1 MKTSSSPIEN
11 EGLTQPLGEE
21 NIPVGDIEGETTAHH
36 VHICECHDHYREKK
50 STWGIVKSKS
60 PFNQTMHIGCSLRV
74 DGPQIQMQGVDHL
87 NYDDS
92 SSSLRDLE
100 NNDQFNMSGSN

>member
-1 MKTSSSPIEN
+1 
-11 EGLTQPLGEE
+11 
-21 NIPVGDIEGETTAHH
+21 
-36 VHICECHDHYREKK
+36 
-50 STWGIVKSKS
+50 
-60 PFNQTMHIGCSLRV
+60 
-74 DGPQIQMQGVDHL
+74 MQGVDHL

>member
-50 STWGIVKSKS
+50 STWGIV
-60 PFNQTMHIGCSLRV
+60 
-74 DGPQIQMQGVDHL
+74 
-87 NYDDS
+87 
-92 SSSLRDLE
+92 
-100 NNDQFNMSGSN
+100 